1 MSTITQAGSYARY
14 MNLVRTLSDGQKKV
28 DTLTTQMNTGVKS
41 VDLKG
46 YGAETEKLLAL
57 RAELVKRK
65 SYSDSIDTATT
76 RLKTTDLVLT
86 NLEKLTTDWQSNA
99 LMPTEP
105 GKPLISGQND
115 INPDALKVTVNTDTS
130 KFTQNATYTV
140 TSVPSKTGPNGTY
153 DITISDGLGG
163 KSTRTLNLNTVPPD
177 DGKGYN
183 FTIGGGPGE
192 GAVLNITFDKL
203 NASSTSSFDVSWPQA
218 NQTLERL
225 NGAMRDIQQYLNEQ
239 VGDRYLFAG
248 SRYTTQPVSDLNATK
263 QMTKVSLDGA
273 SVDKDDYFQV
283 DINGQ
288 SFSVL
293 IGPNDPRTIT
303 YVAQSL
309 TNQINS
315 ADPSI
320 PLSVTTSNGVITL
333 IGQQIGQNFNIRTSV
348 VNAAQVDNSVDPAST
363 TAGATAT
370 TPQVDR
376 FTLRGGNVDI
386 GDTFEFTVSVGNPD
400 DPYNYKYYTEHP
412 GEPKD
417 LPLYKQY
424 TVKYTVTAED
434 FAKGTT
440 DVTAVADRLREQFG
454 KMDPKPP
461 VTLNAAGSG
470 PGIAI
475 TGNTPLDPNHPGIK
489 TQFSTTATVTNG
501 SIRNTMSVKNLPPDP
516 DPITEATIIREPDLP
531 FYDSEYL
538 SKRTSNKAWDKTSVT
553 ADDNYNI
560 DYGVTSTDPA
570 IQKLVSAFRMARAAV
585 SNPGKYK
592 EYAEQALTMMADAK
606 ESLRSVH
613 TKVSAD
619 LATLTTK
626 KNEHT
631 ELSNSA
637 TDQVARI
644 EGIDQTEVA
653 ARLRTSM
660 NALEAAYTVAGQTQK
675 MSLLNYLA

>member
-14 MNLVRTLSDGQKKV
+14 MSLVRTLSDGQKKV
-28 DTLTTQMNTGVKS
+28 DTLTTQMNTNVKS

-65 SYSDSIDTATT
+65 TYSDSIDTATT

-105 GKPLISGQND
+105 GKPLVSGQND
-115 INPDALKVTVNTDTS
+115 INPDALKVTLNTDTS
-130 KFTQNATYTV
+130 KLTQNATYTV
-140 TSVPSKTGPNGTY
+140 TSVPSKNGPNGTY
-153 DITISDGLGG
+153 DITITDGLGG

-183 FTIGGGPGE
+183 FTMGGGPGE

-203 NASSTSSFDVSWPQA
+203 NAASTSSFDVSWPQA

-225 NGAMRDIQQYLNEQ
+225 NGAMRDIRQYLNEQ

-248 SRYTTQPVSDLNATK
+248 SRYTTQPVADLNLAK
-263 QMTKVSLDGA
+263 QVTKVTLDGS
-273 SVDKDDYFQV
+273 SVDKDDYFQL
-283 DINGQ
+283 DIDGQ
-288 SFSVL
+288 TFSVV
-293 IGPNDPRTIT
+293 IGPNDPRTVT
-303 YVAQSL
+303 YVAQAL
-309 TNQINS
+309 TSQINS
-315 ADPSI
+315 ANPAI
-320 PLSVTTSNGVITL
+320 PLSVTTNNGIITM
-333 IGQQIGQNFNIRTSV
+333 IGQQVGREFNIRSSV
-348 VNAAQVDNSVDPAST
+348 VNAAQVDNSVDPVSTLTPPTT
-363 TAGATAT
+363 TA
-370 TPQVDR
+370 PQMDR
-376 FTLRGGNVDI
+376 FTLRGDNVDI
-386 GDTFEFTVSVGNPD
+386 GDTFEFTVAVGNPA
-400 DPYNYKYYTEHP
+400 DPYNAKYYTDHP
-412 GEPKD
+412 GEPTD
-417 LPLYKQY
+417 LPLYKEY
-424 TVKYTVTAED
+424 TVKYTVTADD
-434 FAKGTT
+434 FSKGTT
-440 DVTAVADRLREQFG
+440 NVGAVADRLREQFG

-461 VTLNAAGSG
+461 VTLDVMGSG
-470 PGIAI
+470 PGISI
-475 TGNTPLDPNHPGIK
+475 TGNTPLDPNHPGLS
-489 TQFSTTATVTNG
+489 TQFSTTAKVTNG
-501 SIRNTMSVKNLPPDP
+501 SVRNTMTVKNLPPEP
-516 DPITEATIIREPDLP
+516 DPLTEATIVRNPDLP

-538 SKRTSNKAWDKTSVT
+538 SKRTNNKAWDKTAVT
-553 ADDNYNI
+553 ADDDYSI
-560 DYGVTSTDPA
+560 DYGVTSTDPS
-570 IQKLVSAFRMARAAV
+570 IQKLVSAFRMAKAAV

-592 EYAEQALTMMADAK
+592 EYAEQALSMMADAK

-613 TKVSAD
+613 AKVASD

-626 KNEHT
+626 KDEHT

>member
-14 MNLVRTLSDGQKKV
+14 MSLVRTLSDGQKKV
-28 DTLTTQMNTGVKS
+28 DTLTTQMNTNVKS

-65 SYSDSIDTATT
+65 TYSDSIDTATT

-105 GKPLISGQND
+105 GKPLVSGQND
-115 INPDALKVTVNTDTS
+115 INPDALKVTLNTDTS
-130 KFTQNATYTV
+130 RLTQNATYTV
-140 TSVPSKTGPNGTY
+140 TSVPSKNGPNGTY
-153 DITISDGLGG
+153 DITITDGLGG

-183 FTIGGGPGE
+183 FTMGGGPGE

-203 NASSTSSFDVSWPQA
+203 NAASTSSFDVSWPQA

-225 NGAMRDIQQYLNEQ
+225 NGAMRDIRQYLNEQ

-248 SRYTTQPVSDLNATK
+248 SRYTTQPVADLNLAK
-263 QMTKVSLDGA
+263 QVTKVTLDGS
-273 SVDKDDYFQV
+273 SVDKDDYFQL
-283 DINGQ
+283 DIDGQ
-288 SFSVL
+288 TFSVV
-293 IGPNDPRTIT
+293 IGPNDPRTVT
-303 YVAQSL
+303 YVAQAL
-309 TNQINS
+309 TSQINS
-315 ADPSI
+315 ANPAI
-320 PLSVTTSNGVITL
+320 PLSVTTNNGIITM
-333 IGQQIGQNFNIRTSV
+333 IGQQVGREFNIRSSV
-348 VNAAQVDNSVDPAST
+348 VNAAQVDNSVDPVSTLTPPTT
-363 TAGATAT
+363 TA
-370 TPQVDR
+370 PQMDR
-376 FTLRGGNVDI
+376 FTLRGDNVDI
-386 GDTFEFTVSVGNPD
+386 GDTFEFTVAVGNPA
-400 DPYNYKYYTEHP
+400 DPYNAKYYTDHP

-417 LPLYKQY
+417 LPLYKEY
-424 TVKYTVTAED
+424 TVKYTVTADD
-434 FAKGTT
+434 FSKGTT
-440 DVTAVADRLREQFG
+440 NVGAVADRLREQFG

-461 VTLNAAGSG
+461 VTLDVMGSG
-470 PGIAI
+470 PGISI
-475 TGNTPLDPNHPGIK
+475 TGNTPLDPNHPGLS
-489 TQFSTTATVTNG
+489 TQFSTTAKVTNG
-501 SIRNTMSVKNLPPDP
+501 SVRNTMTVKNLPPEP
-516 DPITEATIIREPDLP
+516 DPLTEATIVRNPDLP

-538 SKRTSNKAWDKTSVT
+538 SKRTNNKAWDKTAVT
-553 ADDNYNI
+553 ADDDYSI
-560 DYGVTSTDPA
+560 DYGVTSTDPS
-570 IQKLVSAFRMARAAV
+570 IQKLVSAFRMAKAAV

-592 EYAEQALTMMADAK
+592 EYAEQALSMMADAK

-613 TKVSAD
+613 AKVASD

-626 KNEHT
+626 KDEHT